1 MNSFANPR
9 SSATA
14 QSGSNTS
21 DSIIIV
27 TESRAAFTF
36 SFIIANRHRQ
46 PNHRQQSEVL
56 LDKPGTKN
64 TETYISIHNSRCL
77 H

>member
-56 LDKPGTKN
+56 LDTKN
-64 TETYISIHNSRCL
+64 KETYISIHNSRCL